1 MYSLY
6 NNTSGNSNFAFG
18 RLTLQSNGVGNC
30 NIALGY
36 CTAPALNG
44 GCNNVLLG
52 ATAAPLGAACSNM
65 ITLGNST
72 ITQIRAQ
79 VTSIT
84 ALSDYRDKSDIYSL
98 DVGLDFLRQ
107 VRPVKFTWNMRDG
120 GKIGVKE
127 TGFIAQELEN
137 VLNNSSIKDWLDG
150 FIITNED
157 RSRIEATPQM
167 MFPMVIKAIQELDSI
182 NANLISRIVVLENA
196 LNINSNT
203 GNTFFNTA

>member
-1 MYSLY
+1 
-6 NNTSGNSNFAFG
+6 
-18 RLTLQSNGVGNC
+18 
-30 NIALGY
+30 
-36 CTAPALNG
+36 
-44 GCNNVLLG
+44 
-52 ATAAPLGAACSNM
+52 
-65 ITLGNST
+65 
-72 ITQIRAQ
+72 
-79 VTSIT
+79 
-84 ALSDYRDKSDIYSL
+84 
-98 DVGLDFLRQ
+98 
-107 VRPVKFTWNMRDG
+107 MRDG

-203 GNTFFNTA
+203 GNTSSNTA

>member
-1 MYSLY
+1 
-6 NNTSGNSNFAFG
+6 
-18 RLTLQSNGVGNC
+18 
-30 NIALGY
+30 
-36 CTAPALNG
+36 
-44 GCNNVLLG
+44 
-52 ATAAPLGAACSNM
+52 
-65 ITLGNST
+65 
-72 ITQIRAQ
+72 
-79 VTSIT
+79 
-84 ALSDYRDKSDIYSL
+84 
-98 DVGLDFLRQ
+98 
-107 VRPVKFTWNMRDG
+107 MRDG

-167 MFPMVIKAIQELDSI
+167 MFPMVINAIQELDSI

-203 GNTFFNTA
+203 GNTSSNTA